1 MSEVQ
6 EVIAAIA
13 NAADYVGDKPF
24 AVSLRQMNEELNN
37 VPSYM
42 HLAILQDAWEKEG

>member
-6 EVIAAIA
+6 KVIEVIA
-13 NAADYVGDKPF
+13 NAAEYVGDKPF
-24 AVSLRQMNEELNN
+24 AVALRKMNEDLNN

-42 HLAILQDAWEKEG
+42 HLGILQDAWGKE